1 MLCLE
6 ILYFFGK
13 PPASKCLF
21 HPFHAIDLLLY
32 LPENI
37 RNQRFSDVFREY
49 RKKNSPMKWVNRT
62 RDECP
67 NVELD
72 VLKVNNKGTVTTL
85 FVFVGVLLLT
95 HLN

>member
-1 MLCLE
+1 MNVL
-6 ILYFFGK
+6 
-13 PPASKCLF
+13 
-21 HPFHAIDLLLY
+21 
-32 LPENI
+32 
-37 RNQRFSDVFREY
+37 
-49 RKKNSPMKWVNRT
+49 
-62 RDECP
+62 